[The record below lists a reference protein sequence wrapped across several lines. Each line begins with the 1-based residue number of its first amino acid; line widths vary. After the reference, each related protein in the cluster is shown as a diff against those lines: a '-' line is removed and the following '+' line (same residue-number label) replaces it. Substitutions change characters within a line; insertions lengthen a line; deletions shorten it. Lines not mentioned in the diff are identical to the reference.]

1 MVAECTAGWETPV
14 VVECLV
20 GAEWETPVVVECPV
34 AVILALAVAVILALA
49 VVVIQ
54 EVVQRIRPASNENY
68 RPEWIAIS
76 FRAIDSF

>member
-14 VVECLV
+14 VAECTA
-20 GAEWETPVVVECPV
+20 GWEIPVVAECPV
-34 AVILALAVAVILALA
+34 AAILALAVAVILALA

-68 RPEWIAIS
+68 CPEWIAIS
-76 FRAIDSF
+76 FRTIDSF

>member
-14 VVECLV
+14 VAECTA
-20 GAEWETPVVVECPV
+20 GWETPVVVECPV